1 MKNQSRATAING
13 KIPSIRQFLADLS
26 HHSPKMDGSF
36 TGAKAPFFY
45 LAFNT
50 TGQGGKM
57 QRDFIV
63 AMRLL
68 TNKQE
73 VI

>member
-13 KIPSIRQFLADLS
+13 KMHSIRQFLADLS

-50 TGQGGKM
+50 TGEGGKI
-57 QRDFIV
+57 QRNFYQP
-63 AMRLL
+63 MPRG
-68 TNKQE
+68 
-73 VI
+73 